1 MWQGSNPIQIE
12 LAFEG
17 QIIGFDSKELKVF
30 KAGQISHPK
39 MRPILQQDVDQCLL
53 KVKLRSENIQY
64 QIQLE
69 ESLRQLNKI
78 DPACDVFQNEKGEY
92 ILKVCGE
99 IHLQR
104 CLKDL
109 ESIYFGHKV
118 TVSDIMVDF

>member
-1 MWQGSNPIQIE
+1 MIDNLYMWQGSNPIQIE

-78 DPACDVFQNEKGEY
+78 DPACDVF
-92 ILKVCGE
+92 
-99 IHLQR
+99 
-104 CLKDL
+104 
-109 ESIYFGHKV
+109 
-118 TVSDIMVDF
+118 